1 MVMNDSVNSF
11 QHVQVCLQEICGHN
25 QYQAIQ
31 CTNIIHNNG
40 KMKLLDN
47 IRIGLYHAAYHR
59 NLRYAQEQKQ
69 RKNINQFKKYVYR
82 AENAWRR
89 LVLIQEKY
97 KNE

>member
-40 KMKLLDN
+40 KCQVYTNTKDQCIN
-47 IRIGLYHAAYHR
+47 IVKELETQGILT
-59 NLRYAQEQKQ
+59 K
-69 RKNINQFKKYVYR
+69 I
-82 AENAWRR
+82 
-89 LVLIQEKY
+89 EK
-97 KNE
+97 

>member
-1 MVMNDSVNSF
+1 
-11 QHVQVCLQEICGHN
+11 
-25 QYQAIQ
+25 
-31 CTNIIHNNG
+31 
-40 KMKLLDN
+40 MKLLDN